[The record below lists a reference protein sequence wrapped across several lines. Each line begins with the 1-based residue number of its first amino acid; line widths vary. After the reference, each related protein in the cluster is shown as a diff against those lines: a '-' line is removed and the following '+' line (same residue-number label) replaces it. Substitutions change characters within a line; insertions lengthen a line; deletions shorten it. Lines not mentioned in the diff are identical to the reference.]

1 MTKFLNLLLGF
12 LILGIIVYLVYISGQ
27 VLLNAFS
34 GLASSLQTAI
44 ASAFALIIVA
54 GIGFFANKTIEQ
66 RKSIE
71 LAIRPRKVE
80 LYENFVR
87 FFLKVLGNGKV
98 YPKPSEK
105 EIMKFYADS
114 TPLLMSFASN
124 KVIEKWGRLRLK
136 MADDEGVE
144 NMFQLEQLLIEIR
157 RDLGHSSRGLKK
169 GDVLRLM
176 INDIDDY
183 LESQ

>member
-1 MTKFLNLLLGF
+1 MKKNWNILLGF
-12 LILGIIVYLVYISGQ
+12 VLLGLMAYLIYIFGQ
-27 VLLNAFS
+27 VLLTAFA
-34 GLASSLQTAI
+34 GLTPTLQTAV
-44 ASAFALIIVA
+44 ASMITLILVA
-54 GIGFFANKTIEQ
+54 GIGFFTNKAIEQ

-80 LYENFVR
+80 LYEDFVG

-114 TPLLMSFASN
+114 NPLLLSFASN
-124 KVIEKWGRLRLK
+124 KVIEKWGKLRLK
-136 MADDEGVE
+136 MADDEGVN
-144 NMFQLEQLLIEIR
+144 NMFQLEELLIEIR
-157 RDLGHSSRGLKK
+157 KDLGHSNRGLNK

-176 INDIDDY
+176 VNDIDDY
-183 LESQ
+183 LDKK

>member
-1 MTKFLNLLLGF
+1 MKKFGN
-12 LILGIIVYLVYISGQ
+12 LILGFVILGVILYLVFIIGQ
-27 VLLNAFS
+27 VLLTAFA
-34 GLASSLQTAI
+34 GLTASLQTAV
-44 ASAFALIIVA
+44 ASAITLIIVA

-80 LYENFVR
+80 LYEEFVK

-98 YPKPSEK
+98 YPKPTQE
-105 EIMKFYADS
+105 EIMKFYTDS
-114 TPLLMSFASN
+114 NPLLMSFASN
-124 KVIEKWGRLRLK
+124 QVIEKWGKLRLK
-136 MADDEGVE
+136 MADDEAIE

-157 RDLGHSSRGLKK
+157 KDLGHSSKGLKK

-183 LESQ
+183 LDKK